1 MKRPILLA
9 ALLAASSAMVQPAQA
24 QEEHTGSML
33 RMFDI
38 STPSAGKV
46 NFIGTGTAN
55 FNQSIGTNNNFNVGS
70 STALGVNA
78 SASSTEDYTAE
89 GNADLQLAGT
99 SRLQQTIGTATSAFN
114 VATANESSSTA
125 AHTSAFEVA
134 NSQYEHGSA
143 WTEDYSN
150 TLKAEGN
157 WTFLAASHEDAS
169 QGEGWYSDSAA
180 EGETSFVSSTN
191 ATQADDWENFSRGEW
206 KSGWDSLYNETYAE
220 SYESAVSA
228 SSTEAVNTD
237 QSGIISGVFSTV
249 DYGSATSEV
258 TATDTNEMN
267 SNALLAAASHI
278 VYDEDAAEGEKYS
291 IATESQTVN
300 GQDVDVEVG
309 NYAGQTMSQA
319 EMEAAYNKEYTKSFN
334 SAFSSAAGLMRSSDS
349 TVTVTGLGVIADVN
363 ASENSSFKASAKLLD
378 GAARDGNGNGNASS
392 GANLATS
399 SYANQSNSSTASAF
413 MQAFSGGL
421 PDQTGATTIQEVTP
435 TYTDGEITGYD
446 ITTSVVQAP
455 AVSTTSYTAAVDDD
469 GNLTGVVTA
478 D

>member
-9 ALLAASSAMVQPAQA
+9 ALLATSSAMVQPASA
-24 QEEHTGSML
+24 NETHTGQML

-38 STPSAGKV
+38 KTPSAGVV
-46 NFIGTGTAN
+46 NFVGTGTAN

-70 STALGVNA
+70 STNLGVNA

-134 NSQYEHGSA
+134 NNSSYGSS
-143 WTEDYSN
+143 WTSDYSN
-150 TLKAEGN
+150 SLKADGGWEYR
-157 WTFLAASHEDAS
+157 AAAGDDAA
-169 QGEGWYSDSAA
+169 GWYSDTADTANGEVGFLAA
-180 EGETSFVSSTN
+180 TAANADSEWEDFSKETWQT
-191 ATQADDWENFSRGEW
+191 GW
-206 KSGWDSLYNETYAE
+206 KSTYDETYKT

-249 DYGSATSEV
+249 DYGAATSEV
-258 TATDTNEMN
+258 TAQDTANM
-267 SNALLAAASHI
+267 AS
-278 VYDEDAAEGEKYS
+278 AAEE
-291 IATESQTVN
+291 AA
-300 GQDVDVEVG
+300 EVHITRTGAGTTSDPYEYAVVADG
-309 NYAGQTMSQA
+309 NYAGQDLTDEQMKS
-319 EMEAAYNKEYTKSFN
+319 AYDKEYTASFN
-334 SAFSSAAGLMRSSDS
+334 TQFSSAAGLMRSSDS

-363 ASENSSFKASAKLLD
+363 ASENSSFKAMSKLLD
-378 GAARDGNGNGNASS
+378 GAERDGNGNGNASS
-392 GANLATS
+392 GASLATS

-421 PDQTGATTIQEVTP
+421 PDQVGETTITNVTP
-435 TYTDGEITGYD
+435 IYGDANNPDTITDYD
-446 ITTSVVQAP
+446 IITSTVQAP
-455 AVSTTSYTAAVDDD
+455 AVVEARYSVDDAA
-469 GNLTGVVTA
+469 TGA
-478 D
+478 ISQ